1 MSDNLLGTLSS
12 YVVNARKN
20 RDITCNVTIS
30 FMQRILA
37 KMQAD
42 EETVEMLRN
51 HIDRLR
57 EHIDIIGKNK

>member
-1 MSDNLLGTLSS
+1 MADNLLGALSC

-51 HIDRLR
+51 HID
-57 EHIDIIGKNK
+57 IIGKNK

>member
-1 MSDNLLGTLSS
+1 MADNLLGTLSS
-12 YVVNARKN
+12 YIVNARKN
-20 RDITCNVTIS
+20 GDITCNVTIS

-51 HIDRLR
+51 HID
-57 EHIDIIGKNK
+57 IIVKKP